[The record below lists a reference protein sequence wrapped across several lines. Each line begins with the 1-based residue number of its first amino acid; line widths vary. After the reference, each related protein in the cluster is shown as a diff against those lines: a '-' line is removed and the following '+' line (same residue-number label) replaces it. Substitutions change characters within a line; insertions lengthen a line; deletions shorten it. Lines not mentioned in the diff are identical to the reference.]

1 MGRAYQNR
9 KESMAK
15 TSDMKAKVY
24 SRYGREIYVCAKNGG
39 LDPDANLA
47 LRRLIE
53 KAKKDQVPA
62 HVIKNALDKA
72 KGGAGEDFAL
82 ARYEGF
88 GPGNCMVI
96 IDCLT
101 DNNNRTF
108 GDVRL
113 CFTKTK
119 TKIGAQGTVSHMFD
133 HCAVLEFKGDDEE
146 LVLDALMGAD
156 VDVNDIELEDGLITV
171 LTPDTELFKAKKALT
186 EAIPDIEFETD
197 EITFIP
203 QSDTIISG
211 DDVEMFEKFMTMLND
226 CDDVQHIYH
235 NAIIEK

>member
-15 TSDMKAKVY
+15 TSDAKAKVY

-39 LDPDANLA
+39 IEPDSNLA

-62 HVIKNALDKA
+62 HVIKNAIDKA
-72 KGGAGEDFAL
+72 RGGAGEDFVV

-119 TKIGAQGTVSHMFD
+119 TKIGSQGTVAHMFD
-133 HCAVLEFKGDDEE
+133 HCAILQFKGDDEE
-146 LVLDALMGAD
+146 LVLDTLMAAD
-156 VDVNDIELEDGLITV
+156 VDVNDIELEDGMITV
-171 LTPDTELFKAKKALT
+171 FTPDTELFKAKNALT
-186 EAIPDIEFETD
+186 EAIPDIDFETD
-197 EITFIP
+197 EISFIP
-203 QSDTIISG
+203 QTETVISG
-211 DDVEMFEKFMTMLND
+211 DDIEMFEKFMDMLND
-226 CDDVQHIYH
+226 CDDVQNIYH
-235 NAIIEK
+235 NAVIEE